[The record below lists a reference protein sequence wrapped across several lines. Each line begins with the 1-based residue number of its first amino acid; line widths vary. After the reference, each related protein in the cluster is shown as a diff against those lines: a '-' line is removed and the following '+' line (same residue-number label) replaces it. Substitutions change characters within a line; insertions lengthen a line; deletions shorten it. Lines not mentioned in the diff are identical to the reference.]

1 MNTRSLI
8 FIAGILF
15 PLFNVKAASSEE
27 LFPEFRNWKLSIDET
42 VYTPQNLWELIDGA
56 ADIYLA
62 YDFQDLH
69 IGEYTGDKDEMIRV
83 ELYRHG
89 SPENTFGIYSAERM
103 PDYHF
108 INVGVE
114 GYTSFGSLNFFTG
127 NYYVKIIWSGTGESD
142 DEILV
147 ELAEKIEKKL
157 NQENNWPDILSYFP
171 EMNKLPKSEGY
182 SNENFLG
189 YSYLHSAFT
198 TGYEIND
205 KEFKLFII
213 KLNDSTEVK
222 ITIEKYFKTIHFN
235 ASGNTMNEYI
245 VTDPYNGK
253 IGMGIKDNFLFGVYN
268 LDDEQLIAS
277 YLDQLR
283 NSIPVKNHL

>member
-1 MNTRSLI
+1 M
-8 FIAGILF
+8 G
-15 PLFNVKAASSEE
+15 V
-27 LFPEFRNWKLSIDET
+27 
-42 VYTPQNLWELIDGA
+42 
-56 ADIYLA
+56 
-62 YDFQDLH
+62 
-69 IGEYTGDKDEMIRV
+69 
-83 ELYRHG
+83 
-89 SPENTFGIYSAERM
+89 
-103 PDYHF
+103 
-108 INVGVE
+108 VG
-114 GYTSFGSLNFFTG
+114 
-127 NYYVKIIWSGTGESD
+127 
-142 DEILV
+142 
-147 ELAEKIEKKL
+147 
-157 NQENNWPDILSYFP
+157 
-171 EMNKLPKSEGY
+171 
-182 SNENFLG
+182 FLG